1 MANEAKILFFCAD
14 NMNFKVN
21 INPIIWKLVKADFKI
36 FGCIELHLFFISQKY
51 KKTATIER
59 IKQPKGLKI

>member
-1 MANEAKILFFCAD
+1 MANEANILFFCAD

-21 INPIIWKLVKADFKI
+21 INPTIWKLDKADFKI

-51 KKTATIER
+51 KKTTN
-59 IKQPKGLKI
+59 LKSKY